1 MRPKKSPIRSL
12 FRTGI
17 VLAVMLCGFVSL
29 QPLRAQ
35 AEQLCEGSTV
45 DNQGAKTAKAARA
58 FLAQLQT
65 AVQSNDKDKIAG
77 MISYPLN
84 VIRGGKRARIR
95 DKQTFLARYDN
106 IFDEHI
112 RQTILKQSARCL
124 FGNANGEMIGNGDVW
139 FSEMGDGS
147 VKIITVNPSAGM

>member
-1 MRPKKSPIRSL
+1 MRPMQSPMRSL
-12 FRTGI
+12 FRTGV

-35 AEQLCEGSTV
+35 PEQPCEGSTV
-45 DNQGAKTAKAARA
+45 DIQGPKTAKAARA
-58 FLAQLQT
+58 FLAQLQA
-65 AVQSNDKDKIAG
+65 AVQANDKDKIAG

-84 VIRGGKRARIR
+84 VIHAGKRARIH

-124 FGNANGEMIGNGDVW
+124 FGNANGEMIGNGEVW

>member
-1 MRPKKSPIRSL
+1 MRPMQSPMRSL
-12 FRTGI
+12 FRTGV

-35 AEQLCEGSTV
+35 PEQPCEGSTV
-45 DNQGAKTAKAARA
+45 DIQGPKTAKAARA
-58 FLAQLQT
+58 FLAQLQA
-65 AVQSNDKDKIAG
+65 AVQANDKDKIAG

-84 VIRGGKRARIR
+84 VIHAGKRARIR

-124 FGNANGEMIGNGDVW
+124 FGNANGEMIGNGEVW